1 MPCIYL
7 RSSPLGGDVCVR
19 FGKPCLVVFS
29 DCDGC
34 PYYLEEAW

>member
-1 MPCIYL
+1 MACIYL
-7 RSSPLGGDVCVR
+7 RSSLRGDVCVR

-34 PYYLEEAW
+34 PYYLEGDW